1 MKNKIIS
8 SLLVTCFCLTLS
20 VSAATNEEID
30 NTVKVVKNVEHE
42 EFVPMKSALMI
53 KENVKKAAEEAE
65 KFVAEKKAEEAR
77 KAAEE
82 AKKPK
87 LSSLGTYKLT
97 AYCSCSRCCGK
108 SDGVT
113 ASGTKAT
120 QGRTVACNSLP
131 IGTKIR
137 INGHDYIVED
147 RGTSHIDVF
156 FNSHKAA
163 LNFGVQYAEV
173 FVYK

>member
-8 SLLVTCFCLTLS
+8 SLLVTCFCLSLG
-20 VSAATNEEID
+20 VSAATNNEVNETSEI
-30 NTVKVVKNVEHE
+30 VKVEDNE
-42 EFVPMKSALMI
+42 ESELYVPMKSAITL
-53 KENVKKAAEEAE
+53 KEEVE
-65 KFVAEKKAEEAR
+65 

-82 AKKPK
+82 AKKVVEERNVEETKKPK
-87 LSSLGTYKLT
+87 LTSLGTYKLT
-97 AYCSCSRCCGK
+97 AYCSCSKCCGK

-173 FVYK
+173 FVYE